1 MTTPA
6 EAVSS
11 TPRYEIA
18 RPVMTQS
25 WVGLT
30 FLHWPCDPAAVA
42 PLLPRGVEPDVM
54 GGSSWVGLVPFAM
67 RRVRL
72 LGARLPTVSD
82 FLETNVRVY
91 GVDAQ
96 GRRSVVFLSL
106 DADRLAPVAGARAT
120 YRLPY
125 FWSSMTMRQEGDV
138 VTYTTRRRLSGA
150 RSLVRVRVGAAAAA
164 DPLDDFLT
172 ARWGLHSRW
181 YGGTAFAPV
190 AHERW
195 PLRTAELLE
204 LDDGLVVAAGLP
216 APVGPPRV
224 LHSAQV
230 DVRIGR
236 PVLHRRS

>member
-6 EAVSS
+6 EEVSA
-11 TPRYEIA
+11 TPSYEVA

-30 FLHWPCDPAAVA
+30 FLHWPCDPAVVR

-54 GGSSWVGLVPFAM
+54 GGSTWVGLIPFAM
-67 RRVRL
+67 RRVTV
-72 LGARLPTVSD
+72 LGARLPRVSD

-91 GVDAQ
+91 GVDAA

-106 DADRLAPVAGARAT
+106 DADRLLPVAAARAT

-125 FWSSMTMRQEGDV
+125 FWSSMTLRREDDV

-150 RSLVRVRVGAAAAA
+150 RSRIRVRVGGVLPAAA

-195 PLRTAELLE
+195 PLHAAELLE

-224 LHSAQV
+224 LHSAEV

-236 PVLHRRS
+236 PVRMG